1 MAKVLV
7 LYYSTYGHIET
18 MAGAVAEGARSV
30 PGTEVTIK
38 RVPELM
44 PPDVA
49 AKAGV
54 KLDQAAPIANPAELA
69 DYDAIIFGTPTRFG
83 NMAAQMRNFLDQTGG
98 LWAQGKLIGKVG
110 SVFASS
116 ASQHGGQE
124 STILSFHTTLLHQG
138 MVIVGLPYSFAGQMR
153 MDEITGGSPYG
164 ATTLAAGRVRPL
176 LPAGPPLPAG
186 PVGLPLPLAG
196 VRSLAKASPRCWE
209 HGCRGSPTTCESRSA
224 PCAGPMSV

>member
-44 PPDVA
+44 PQDVA

-54 KLDQAAPIANPAELA
+54 KLDQAAPVANPAELA

-116 ASQHGGQE
+116 ATQHGGQE

-138 MVIVGLPYSFAGQMR
+138 MVIVGLPYSFAGQMN

-164 ATTLAAGRVRPL
+164 ATTLAKGDGSRQPSANELDGARFQGRHV
-176 LPAGPPLPAG
+176 AEIA
-186 PVGLPLPLAG
+186 
-196 VRSLAKASPRCWE
+196 AKL
-209 HGCRGSPTTCESRSA
+209 HG
-224 PCAGPMSV
+224 